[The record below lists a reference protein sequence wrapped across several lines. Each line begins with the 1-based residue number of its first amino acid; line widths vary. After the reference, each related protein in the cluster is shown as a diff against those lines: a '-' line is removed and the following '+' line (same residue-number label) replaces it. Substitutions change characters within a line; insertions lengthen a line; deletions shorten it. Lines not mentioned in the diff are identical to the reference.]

1 MIKHEWN
8 AIVEVTTKNW
18 MWLLHFLRQ
27 ILVPT
32 LWWSYD
38 TSCWSHWHFHWPSY
52 VLLSPMTCHCWHFFV
67 SQVFLSQRLELQ
79 KKWTLQIQL
88 LLFTT
93 FKIRTVTKYL
103 ITRRRLEYAWVQIL
117 EIRSCN
123 SLHRRIFSGEKHV
136 WLITDIPCSHWCGC
150 TRPNTCQRF
159 LCMNKVVL
167 LDESVVYTNWPVKA
181 FAGAVRTS
189 LYKPFF
195 CWC

>member
-1 MIKHEWN
+1 MWIKGLSMIKHEWN
-8 AIVEVTTKNW
+8 AIVEVTTER

-27 ILVPT
+27 IQVPR

-38 TSCWSHWHFHWPSY
+38 TSCWSHWHFNWPSY
-52 VLLSPMTCHCWHFFV
+52 VLLSPITYHCWHFFV
-67 SQVFLSQRLELQ
+67 WQVFLSQRLELQ

-123 SLHRRIFSGEKHV
+123 SLHRVEYFLEKSMY
-136 WLITDIPCSHWCGC
+136 D
-150 TRPNTCQRF
+150 
-159 LCMNKVVL
+159 
-167 LDESVVYTNWPVKA
+167 
-181 FAGAVRTS
+181 
-189 LYKPFF
+189 
-195 CWC
+195 